1 MVSNG
6 TNEGGQRHESV
17 TGSYNPAS
25 SFLFHNLKGPTY
37 SESIPRDRCYITD
50 SCFPWPWLV
59 KLKEKKKKKKSS
71 DNRAKPTYWN
81 GTPGLPSPP
90 TASPKPGPSE
100 PPPWWHS
107 ICPGA
112 PVKNVGVILES
123 SFLHSFQLKN
133 TSVLLYLFGGLFV
146 QLFIVVNSM

>member
-1 MVSNG
+1 MAQTRVVKGMSPSRVL
-6 TNEGGQRHESV
+6 TIRHPLFSSTIWKDPPTLSQYHV
-17 TGSYNPAS
+17 TDAISLTHA
-25 SFLFHNLKGPTY
+25 FHGLGLWNLK
-37 SESIPRDRCYITD
+37 
-50 SCFPWPWLV
+50 
-59 KLKEKKKKKKSS
+59 KKKKKKKSS